1 MAGWPSEDELIVGAI
16 LATDSDRATTE
27 MSRIA
32 AWHSLPRLVGS
43 QHSRLWESRGNSTRG
58 GINAVLAAD
67 ALGAHD
73 EVTQTR
79 KAGRGYSASL
89 TVTRTGSGSRDR
101 PASICHEPIRV
112 RPLANLP

>member
-1 MAGWPSEDELIVGAI
+1 MAGWPSEDELIIGAI
-16 LATDSDRATTE
+16 LATDSERATTE
-27 MSRIA
+27 MSRTA
-32 AWHSLPRLVGS
+32 AWHSLARLVGS

-79 KAGRGYSASL
+79 KAARLLGQSDGHPHGIRQ
-89 TVTRTGSGSRDR
+89 SGPPGLD
-101 PASICHEPIRV
+101 
-112 RPLANLP
+112 LP